1 MKVLKMNYGMS
12 GKEVDAFGMR
22 FYGDLDKRLEH
33 LGSISEMMTDP
44 DVPPMVKNKR
54 VTLWFTLEK
63 IRPYKRVSD
72 LLGDLMSMIVSQGY
86 TIIISS
92 IDELVDTTSP
102 QYRGK
107 PESGF
112 PPSDRM
118 HGYNAAS
125 AFSVTAEKT
134 DAKSLF
140 SLEEIEAIQN
150 LAIQFGR
157 TVYGRFLPKVDKR
170 N

>member
-1 MKVLKMNYGMS
+1 MRLLKMNYGMS
-12 GKEVDAFGMR
+12 GKDVDAFGMR
-22 FYGDLDKRLEH
+22 FYGELDKKVEH
-33 LGSISEMMTDP
+33 LGSISEMISDP

-63 IRPYKRVSD
+63 IRPYKRISD

-86 TIIISS
+86 TIVVSS

-102 QYRGK
+102 QYKGK

-125 AFSVTAEKT
+125 AFSITAEKT
-134 DAKSLF
+134 GEKATYTLAEI
-140 SLEEIEAIQN
+140 EEIQQ
-150 LAIQFGR
+150 LAVQFGR
-157 TVYGRFLPKVDKR
+157 TVYGRFLPKVEKR
-170 N
+170 R